1 MEPHHPA
8 ALVHWSATRHQDP
21 ETRASIRAIASS
33 LQGLRPRYST
43 PSFDGHLEFHGQPS
57 SRVDGILVLE
67 LAQLSEPPAEWFSL
81 WKPAMQRLSPQQMAI
96 GRHESLRVILEYDC
110 IPGNGP
116 RLAGFGASLAA
127 LNEVLGE
134 AGQRFVDSLL
144 AVMREAGLAGDGL
157 RRSID
162 HLTQGLGAPAVI
174 GMMSGRQEQFLKV
187 LVPVLPE
194 HRRSLRGLLSPAQ
207 LAYGASGP
215 ASSASAQAMERVID
229 QLEAVLL
236 RLPHSISMNL
246 SLDLDPGSGALSHRL
261 CLEVFTQGLA
271 AGERDDVVATML
283 ANVPQDGDSGAAQSR
298 LNRNRWGQ
306 RWAGAHE
313 RGIYLAEHSSIK
325 LMLTPGCAPRTKDY
339 FHLQSQRQA

>member
-8 ALVHWSATRHQDP
+8 ALVNWSAARHQDP
-21 ETRASIRAIASS
+21 ATRASIRALASS
-33 LQGLRPRYST
+33 LLGLQPRYRKA
-43 PSFDGHLEFHGQPS
+43 SFDGLLEFHGQPS

-67 LAQLSEPPAEWFSL
+67 LAQLPEPPAEWFSL
-81 WKPAMQRLSPQQMAI
+81 WKPAMQRLSPQREAI

-110 IPGNGP
+110 ISGSAP
-116 RLAGFGASLAA
+116 RLAGFGASRAA

-134 AGQRFVDSLL
+134 AGHGFADSLL

-174 GMMSGRQEQFLKV
+174 GMMSGRPEQFLKV

-194 HRRSLRGLLSPAQ
+194 HRRSLRGLLGPAQ
-207 LAYGASGP
+207 LTYGASGP
-215 ASSASAQAMERVID
+215 AGSASAQAMERVID
-229 QLEAVLL
+229 QLEGVLL
-236 RLPHSISMNL
+236 QLPHGIDMTL

-271 AGERDDVVATML
+271 AGEREAVVATL
-283 ANVPQDGDSGAAQSR
+283 RANGPHDTDPGAAQSL

-306 RWAGAHE
+306 RWTAAHDH
-313 RGIYLAEHSSIK
+313 GIYLAEHSSIK
-325 LMLTPGCAPRTKDY
+325 LMLTPGCAPRTKEY
-339 FHLQSQRQA
+339 VRLQSQRQH